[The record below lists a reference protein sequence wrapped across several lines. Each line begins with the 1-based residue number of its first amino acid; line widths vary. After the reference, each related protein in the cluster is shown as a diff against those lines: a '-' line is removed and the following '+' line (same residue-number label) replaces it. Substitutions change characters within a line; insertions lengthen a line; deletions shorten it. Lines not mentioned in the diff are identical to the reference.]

1 MGGGVRRT
9 ENKSVLINGAAG
21 GLGRKTALR
30 LAEKGA
36 RLALTD
42 FNVAGLDAGSCA
54 PRVHP
59 CSPWQGT
66 CAILNSSISG

>member
-42 FNVAGLDAGSCA
+42 FNVAGLDETV
-54 PRVHP
+54 R
-59 CSPWQGT
+59 
-66 CAILNSSISG
+66 

>member
-1 MGGGVRRT
+1 MRFNTSDISSAAKWGGGVRRT

-42 FNVAGLDAGSCA
+42 FNVAGLDETV
-54 PRVHP
+54 R
-59 CSPWQGT
+59 
-66 CAILNSSISG
+66 

>member
-1 MGGGVRRT
+1 MRRT

-36 RLALTD
+36 RLALTTSMS
-42 FNVAGLDAGSCA
+42 LDSMKQSGSCA

-59 CSPWQGT
+59 
-66 CAILNSSISG
+66 

>member
-1 MGGGVRRT
+1 MRFNTSDISSAAKWGGVRRT

-42 FNVAGLDAGSCA
+42 FNVAGLDETV
-54 PRVHP
+54 R
-59 CSPWQGT
+59 
-66 CAILNSSISG
+66 

>member
-1 MGGGVRRT
+1 MRRT
-9 ENKSVLINGAAG
+9 ENKSVLINGAAV

-42 FNVAGLDAGSCA
+42 FNVAGLDEKV
-54 PRVHP
+54 R
-59 CSPWQGT
+59 
-66 CAILNSSISG
+66 